1 MKNKSLVFLSLALL
15 AGSLNAQSLA
25 QKVLFTVEDDTVTAQ
40 EYMAVYNKNRD
51 IGQEIDPKTPQEYLD
66 LYINFKLKVHEAKE
80 LGKDTMPAFLR
91 EFRNYREQLTKPY
104 LSDKDVTKELIR
116 EAYSRMKYDVRASH
130 IMIALPKNPTP
141 DDTLKAYNKIV
152 SMKRKIEEQGAMF
165 EEVAQSGSDDT
176 YSARKGGDLGYFTV
190 FDMVYPFETA
200 AYTTRVGK
208 ISDPVRSEFGYH
220 IVKTTDK
227 REARGKIQVAHLML
241 IDNDKTTAQQKEDVK
256 KKIEEIYAKLEAGED
271 FRTLVKQYSED
282 KTSVPQ
288 GGVLDVFGIN
298 KMYPEFEDAAFA
310 LQDSGAYTEP
320 VKTPVGWH
328 IIMLVDKIGVPSFE
342 DAEGQIQNKVERDSR
357 AQQSQ
362 VSVMKRI
369 KKDYKFKEYPKQFN
383 RIFDQV
389 DESFMSREYTM
400 PSNPKYGKELVF
412 EFAGKTYSVA
422 DVLSKIEDRQSRYG
436 RGGNLRSQVYR
447 LIKDYQE
454 EELLAYEKSRL
465 SEKYADF
472 RMLEREYFE
481 GILLFDLTEEKVWR
495 RAMTDT
501 TGLEAFFEE
510 NRANYQWDTRY
521 QVYLVDAVN
530 KKMAKKASKYL
541 SKGKSR
547 AEVMEKLNIDSK
559 LNLNIDS
566 ALAESSQLGDYK
578 DIILAESEPGRTE
591 VIEVNSRFKQAVI
604 LAIEEPR
611 NKELSEAKGRVI
623 SDYQTYLE
631 EVWLEE
637 LRAKYTVVVDDDVL
651 AEVVSELE

>member
-1 MKNKSLVFLSLALL
+1 M
-15 AGSLNAQSLA
+15 
-25 QKVLFTVEDDTVTAQ
+25 
-40 EYMAVYNKNRD
+40 
-51 IGQEIDPKTPQEYLD
+51 
-66 LYINFKLKVHEAKE
+66 
-80 LGKDTMPAFLR
+80 
-91 EFRNYREQLTKPY
+91 
-104 LSDKDVTKELIR
+104 
-116 EAYSRMKYDVRASH
+116 
-130 IMIALPKNPTP
+130 
-141 DDTLKAYNKIV
+141 
-152 SMKRKIEEQGAMF
+152 
-165 EEVAQSGSDDT
+165 
-176 YSARKGGDLGYFTV
+176 
-190 FDMVYPFETA
+190 
-200 AYTTRVGK
+200 
-208 ISDPVRSEFGYH
+208 
-220 IVKTTDK
+220 
-227 REARGKIQVAHLML
+227 
-241 IDNDKTTAQQKEDVK
+241 
-256 KKIEEIYAKLEAGED
+256 
-271 FRTLVKQYSED
+271 
-282 KTSVPQ
+282 
-288 GGVLDVFGIN
+288 
-298 KMYPEFEDAAFA
+298 
-310 LQDSGAYTEP
+310 
-320 VKTPVGWH
+320 
-328 IIMLVDKIGVPSFE
+328 
-342 DAEGQIQNKVERDSR
+342 
-357 AQQSQ
+357 
-362 VSVMKRI
+362 
-369 KKDYKFKEYPKQFN
+369 
-383 RIFDQV
+383 
-389 DESFMSREYTM
+389 
-400 PSNPKYGKELVF
+400 
-412 EFAGKTYSVA
+412 FAGKSYSVA

-631 EVWLEE
+631 KVWLEE